1 MEEIPVRERIVG
13 QAREKF
19 LAQGFS
25 KVTMDELVQEL
36 GISKKTLYQHFT
48 SKDDLLDAVI
58 EWQILRFSTEMH
70 AIIGTQDDFISKIY
84 TLYSTIGRMI
94 CKISKQFQDDIRR
107 LRPDL
112 WKKIEEFRSKLI
124 YGGFSGILD
133 EGIRLGFVRNDLN
146 RDIILLMYTTAIQGI
161 VNPEVL
167 VRSSFSGEEAF
178 LTILR
183 VYFDGILTDPARDLF
198 HRKIVVH
205 S

>member
-1 MEEIPVRERIVG
+1 MDEFQVRERIVE

-19 LAQGFS
+19 FANGFS

-36 GISKKTLYQHFT
+36 GISKKTLYQYFP
-48 SKDDLLDAVI
+48 SKDDLVNAVI
-58 EWQILRFSTEMH
+58 EWQIIRFSTEIH
-70 AIIGTQDDFISKIY
+70 RIVDTPGDFIEKIY
-84 TLYSTIGRMI
+84 TMYSTIGRMI

-112 WKKIEEFRSKLI
+112 WNKIDAVRSKLI
-124 YGGFSGILD
+124 YGGFSGMLD
-133 EGIRLGFVRNDLN
+133 EGIRLGMVRGDLN

-183 VYFDGILTDPARDLF
+183 VFFDGILTGPARELF
-198 HRKIVVH
+198 HKKIVVH